1 MVKIFNGPGETA
13 PARNGVFPP
22 PFVCARGR
30 SNPTRPGGDESGH
43 RFVTTFRG
51 GGGGQKPWGFFQK
64 TVVVFFSF
72 HVAIGKILI
81 RTIVQYAH

>member
-22 PFVCARGR
+22 PLLVRARGR

-43 RFVTTFRG
+43 RFGAKFRG
-51 GGGGQKPWGFFQK
+51 GGGFKNLG
-64 TVVVFFSF
+64 
-72 HVAIGKILI
+72 
-81 RTIVQYAH
+81 